1 MDKILAKLKAANISE
16 ADLEEI
22 KTAFDGAVKA
32 RVDEES
38 KTISSKADE
47 FCKQKIDSAIKA
59 KTAQLE
65 DLANKYCEK
74 KALTLAKKADRKV
87 KEQMEKLEDAAQQ
100 YITEYFDEKFT
111 EKYGEELQN
120 IEESVITQ
128 FDKYLE
134 YAITEKISPKLIERT
149 AINETFAPIVK
160 GIQSLFEEQ
169 YVPLNSSGKKKL
181 KEANEHIAEL
191 ENTLKEQ
198 VNANMRLTEK
208 TEAFAKKALISEKTA
223 GMSPSNKRK
232 VAAFFESKSYADT
245 KSDIEDYCE
254 MINERAETMRR
265 NDVSVISER
274 TRPMHRHVIS
284 HIDDTTDDFVNEK
297 FSKHND
303 DSDDSDEF
311 LETASRFV

>member
-38 KTISSKADE
+38 KTVSSKADE

-111 EKYGEELQN
+111 KSCHGCHWRRDSQWENHGFKCKLVG
-120 IEESVITQ
+120 
-128 FDKYLE
+128 
-134 YAITEKISPKLIERT
+134 KIS
-149 AINETFAPIVK
+149 F
-160 GIQSLFEEQ
+160 
-169 YVPLNSSGKKKL
+169 
-181 KEANEHIAEL
+181 
-191 ENTLKEQ
+191 
-198 VNANMRLTEK
+198 
-208 TEAFAKKALISEKTA
+208 
-223 GMSPSNKRK
+223 
-232 VAAFFESKSYADT
+232 
-245 KSDIEDYCE
+245 
-254 MINERAETMRR
+254 
-265 NDVSVISER
+265 
-274 TRPMHRHVIS
+274 
-284 HIDDTTDDFVNEK
+284 
-297 FSKHND
+297 
-303 DSDDSDEF
+303 
-311 LETASRFV
+311 